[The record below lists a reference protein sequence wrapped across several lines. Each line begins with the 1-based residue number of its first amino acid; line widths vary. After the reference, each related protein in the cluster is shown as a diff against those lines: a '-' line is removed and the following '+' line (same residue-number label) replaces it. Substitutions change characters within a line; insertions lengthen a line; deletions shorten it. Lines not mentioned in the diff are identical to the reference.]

1 MILKFKLL
9 LMTVILLNACSSISN
24 NIAPGYAETFNTFRV
39 LLTGYEDN
47 LISEELVR
55 NIPYASMALKIG
67 NGPKGLIILESV
79 DGDTFTWVSADS
91 IYLVIKGGRIIKTE
105 GLENDL
111 KNTLYPK
118 TGLKDI
124 LSGLDPKIVAYYSY
138 ENPEI
143 NNLKLDLNYKVK
155 DREIVDIFGK
165 EKELI
170 HLVEEIRNS
179 TYGWNF
185 TNHYW
190 VDESYYVWKSIQT
203 VNPKIPPFELTVTKK
218 PSL

>member
-1 MILKFKLL
+1 MKFKLL

-24 NIAPGYAETFNTFRV
+24 NIAPGYAETFKTFRV

-55 NIPYASMALKIG
+55 NIPYASMTLKIG

-91 IYLVIKGGRIIKTE
+91 IYLVIKDGRIIKTE

-138 ENPEI
+138 EKE
-143 NNLKLDLNYKVK
+143 NLIYYKLDNYYSPSN
-155 DREIVDIFGK
+155 
-165 EKELI
+165 EKGI
-170 HLVEEIRNS
+170 I
-179 TYGWNF
+179 WN
-185 TNHYW
+185 
-190 VDESYYVWKSIQT
+190 DKSL
-203 VNPKIPPFELTVTKK
+203 KINWPIKK
-218 PSL
+218 PIISLKDKSLKTFKECIKRKIFFR